1 MNELPWPPPK
11 EVIDSARVGLEELNR
26 YADEP
31 QLDEL
36 KERLAQYCLIRPE
49 RMILSPG
56 SDILLREAVHLF
68 SPGRKTITLCPSFL
82 PTVNS
87 ARQTAG
93 SMTRIRLSLPDFRLD
108 LDILEREIKGP
119 CLLVM
124 DNPNNPTG
132 KTVISP
138 PEVEKILQKKDILVI
153 IDEAY
158 YEFAGVT
165 CAQLVDKY
173 ENLLVTRTVDKVFSL
188 AGARMGYGL
197 AGDLFLKELA
207 SFFIYLP
214 RPTIYAVLGA
224 LQNPG
229 LMLERVE
236 VIRKERDRLLER
248 FLGEGI
254 EAYGTS
260 ANFILI
266 RSMIPQVVEVLK
278 KRGILVRDISDQM
291 PAGFIRVTTG
301 TEEENHI
308 FFREYLKLS
317 GKIDPSQ

>member
-11 EVIDSARVGLEELNR
+11 EVLDSARIGLDEFNR
-26 YADEP
+26 YADESK
-31 QLDEL
+31 LDEL
-36 KERLAQYCLIRPE
+36 KYRLGRYSRTGEDRI
-49 RMILSPG
+49 ILSAG
-56 SDILLREAVHLF
+56 SDLLLREAVHLF
-68 SPGRKTITLCPSFL
+68 SPLRKTITLCPSFL
-82 PTVNS
+82 PTINS

-93 SMTRIRLSLPDFRLD
+93 SMTRIRLPLPDFRLD
-108 LDILEREIKGP
+108 LEILEREIKGP

-138 PEVEKILQKKDILVI
+138 TEVEKLLQKQDLMVI

-158 YEFAGVT
+158 YEFSGVT
-165 CAQLVDKY
+165 CAELVDRY
-173 ENLLVTRTVDKVFSL
+173 ENLMVTRTVDKVFSL

-197 AGDLFLKELA
+197 AGDLFLKELS

-214 RPTIYAVLGA
+214 RVTMYAVLAA
-224 LQNPG
+224 LENVDI
-229 LMLERVE
+229 MLERVE
-236 VIRKERDRLLER
+236 IVKEERDRLLER
-248 FLGEGI
+248 FLHEGI

-266 RSMIPQVVEVLK
+266 RSSIPDVVDELK

-291 PAGFIRVTTG
+291 PPGFIRVTIG
-301 TEEENHI
+301 KREENGI
-308 FFREYLKLS
+308 FFREYLQLS
-317 GKIDPSQ
+317 RNRSPSH